1 MGCTFGRYRSTGK
14 RWIPRLFYLVIWPM
28 LPPDLPATT
37 KFNRIIKEERAG
49 HAKWRATSTMTDIL
63 GYDWMETLQIIR
75 LVDLHGKHNINFSH
89 AATPPRGRGSQR
101 DGHGGNS
108 HCGPFPPSLSLDVNP
123 VFARIFPLDKR
134 DAYEKSLIPWMFIE
148 FRLPVTALFYP
159 WTGFIGIFRLL
170 NIIAIRNFFLNLD
183 QTIFLLREI
192 LVKRIFLF
200 FLRTKKGYND
210 TG

>member
-89 AATPPRGRGSQR
+89 ATTPPRGRGSQR

-108 HCGPFPPSLSLDVNP
+108 HCGPFPPSLSLDV
-123 VFARIFPLDKR
+123 LC
-134 DAYEKSLIPWMFIE
+134 
-148 FRLPVTALFYP
+148 
-159 WTGFIGIFRLL
+159 
-170 NIIAIRNFFLNLD
+170 
-183 QTIFLLREI
+183 LRESS
-192 LVKRIFLF
+192 LWTNVTHTRNHWFRECLSNFASPWPLYSTRERGLSGF
-200 FLRTKKGYND
+200 FVY
-210 TG
+210 